1 MVFLIPTITW
11 LASHIMTLRQW
22 RASFSLSFYPIC
34 TPIGSGLVEIE
45 PFIYF
50 IFGIIFGTHR
60 ELNPV
65 QLAPNLRVGAV
76 GSLKFVS
83 TFTSLGRLRGFC
95 DGFSTSVDPLWF
107 VRKPF
112 QGWYVS
118 VLLLTDSFILLLISV
133 NQRTKIP
140 SH

>member
-50 IFGIIFGTHR
+50 IFGIIFGNTPGV
-60 ELNPV
+60 EPGTI
-65 QLAPNLRVGAV
+65 GA
-76 GSLKFVS
+76 
-83 TFTSLGRLRGFC
+83 
-95 DGFSTSVDPLWF
+95 
-107 VRKPF
+107 KPA
-112 QGWYVS
+112 GWSSWV
-118 VLLLTDSFILLLISV
+118 
-133 NQRTKIP
+133 P
-140 SH
+140 